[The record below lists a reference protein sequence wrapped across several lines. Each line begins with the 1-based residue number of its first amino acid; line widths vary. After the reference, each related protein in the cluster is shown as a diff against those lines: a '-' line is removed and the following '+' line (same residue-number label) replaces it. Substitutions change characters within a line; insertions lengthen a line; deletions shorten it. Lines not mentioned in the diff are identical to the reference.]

1 MVDLVSDVIE
11 KNEELRE
18 GLWVDLGIVLVLL
31 PSGLVEFL
39 GSKGRL
45 LLKVEHLGRVRRVNP
60 NPTRKNTG

>member
-18 GLWVDLGIVLVLL
+18 RLCVDLGTILVLL
-31 PSGLVEFL
+31 PLGFVGFL

-45 LLKVEHLGRVRRVNP
+45 LPLI
-60 NPTRKNTG
+60 